1 MWNPHFPDATP
12 IRACD
17 IIYVMDKGKIV
28 EEGTH
33 EGLIEKRG
41 YYYKLYISQVGSLE
55 EKEMVFQNEFKIE
68 PKNIKEVE
76 NILEDGEEYE
86 YRWEDFYKRK

>member
-1 MWNPHFPDATP
+1 MTMLIIAHRLST

-33 EGLIEKRG
+33 ESLIEKKG

-55 EKEMVFQNEFKIE
+55 EKEMIFQNEFKIE
-68 PKNIKEVE
+68 SKEIKEDE

-86 YRWEDFYKRK
+86 YR

>member
-1 MWNPHFPDATP
+1 
-12 IRACD
+12 
-17 IIYVMDKGKIV
+17 MDKGKIV

-86 YRWEDFYKRK
+86 YR